1 MLEEAGCM
9 FELKLFALSTCIWCR
24 KTEKHLTEMGFKY
37 EVVYVDNLSGAER
50 EKAMQELE
58 KFNPNRSFPTLVI
71 DGQKVVVGFKP
82 EEIRGALMH

>member
-1 MLEEAGCM
+1 M
-9 FELKLFALSTCIWCR
+9 FELKLYALSTCIWCR

-37 EVVYVDNLSGAER
+37 DVIYVDKLSGEPR
-50 EKAMQELE
+50 ENTMRELE

-82 EEIRGALMH
+82 EEIRGALMR

>member
-1 MLEEAGCM
+1 M